1 MKSRDKR
8 IHRSTGRKRRKCLGD
23 KIGWCSV
30 LVIMTSPQPLYFTA
44 FYKEKTKVIDG
55 NR

>member
-23 KIGWCSV
+23 KIGWYSV
-30 LVIMTSPQPLYFTA
+30 LVIMTSPQPLYLMA
-44 FYKEKTKVIDG
+44 FCQEKTKVIEG